1 MAVSYRLRWFSQAMA
16 LFLFVYLM
24 GVQLVQTLTRFAVHN
39 GYTDPSTMI
48 TVRFQLP
55 VVVALAAALWVRFVN
70 KSENLLKPTNMRA
83 QLGRS
88 LAQGGQSLFILLA
101 ATELTGAMQSALSL
115 TLVPTWV
122 ILVTFVTSW
131 FTGKKPKATQ
141 FIASVF
147 YAAASTV
154 LTLGTQSLG
163 GGNMKLGLLF
173 MVASGFCTAVLQV
186 LTQSESDVSLIT
198 STFWQNLLG
207 AILTV
212 PLWFVAPGFGY
223 QRASLPFD
231 EGWVAFLLIVLVATA
246 SVVQQVGLLK
256 AYRLIAKA
264 EVAQINT
271 QRGAQQWFGV
281 LADLA
286 FFQIVPNAS
295 VVVALVIAAV
305 AMWVGWKTTRPK
317 QS

>member
-1 MAVSYRLRWFSQAMA
+1 MAW
-16 LFLFVYLM
+16 FLFVYLA
-24 GVQLVQTLTRFAVHN
+24 GVQLVQTLTRFAVHD
-39 GYTDPSTMI
+39 GYTDQSTMI
-48 TVRFQLP
+48 AVRFELP
-55 VVVALAAALWVRFVN
+55 VVVAVFAAVWQRYVN
-70 KSENLLKPTNMRA
+70 GSQNLLKPRSLRA

-101 ATELTGAMQSALSL
+101 ASELTGAMQSALSL

-122 ILVTFVTSW
+122 IIVTFVTARL
-131 FTGKKPKATQ
+131 TGKKPNAMQ
-141 FIASVF
+141 FIASAF
-147 YAAASTV
+147 YAAASTI
-154 LTLGTQSLG
+154 LMMGTDSLG

-186 LTQSESDVSLIT
+186 LTQKESDVSLVT

-223 QRASLPFD
+223 KQASLPFD
-231 EGWVAFLLIVLVATA
+231 EGWVAFLLLVLVATA
-246 SVVQQVGLLK
+246 SVVQQVGLQT
-256 AYRLIAKA
+256 AYRRIAKE

-286 FFQIVPNAS
+286 FFQIVPNGW
-295 VVVALVIAAV
+295 VMVALAIAIV
-305 AMWVGWKTTRPK
+305 AMWVGWRTTRPK